1 MPKQIVRF
9 GVSGQTGFRAET
21 WKCWTSHGAGKR
33 QDVYVACRRLG
44 NALKLSLHESGRW
57 HMAFDS
63 QQFSQMFEEANAP
76 PDRFMGKWEKPAPLI
91 TGLTL
96 ACRIHIPWYA
106 ATIPDLSLDS
116 PLDRMCP
123 AGSVGRGL
131 CVSVG
136 APPRQLGLAGS
147 RLHANQACRPI
158 SARRWRFCLAA
169 VAEGIKRSGDEL
181 EDAKNI
187 VHRKRSPP
195 HKNP

>member
-91 TGLTL
+91 AGLTL

-106 ATIPDLSLDS
+106 ATIPDLCLDS
-116 PLDRMCP
+116 KVHWIACAPLGQSVEVCVFLLERPLDNSDWPGRDSMQTKP
-123 AGSVGRGL
+123 VGQFLLDGGGSV
-131 CVSVG
+131 S
-136 APPRQLGLAGS
+136 
-147 RLHANQACRPI
+147 
-158 SARRWRFCLAA
+158 
-169 VAEGIKRSGDEL
+169 
-181 EDAKNI
+181 I
-187 VHRKRSPP
+187 VHRTCQAIEPALPP
-195 HKNP
+195 ISGPRYFKG